1 MQLRLTRDS
10 STILSTSTHLVGP
23 QTYSK
28 PTAISPVPVDLLKCS
43 FVHCP
48 SPDSSM
54 DTLTSRQGHSQYS
67 FGQGTQAD
75 NDSFHN
81 LTAASNE
88 GICSHSKHSEHF
100 TDPKSVTFSNSD
112 NMNNFTSSQPTSNHH
127 HHLPYSNGA
136 LPGASKTVEYGT
148 GLVNC
153 IQSNSGHHVVLS
165 TGHDSDNKPYAL
177 TMSRISNNIYTKYNT
192 SRDGSSKR

>member
-10 STILSTSTHLVGP
+10 STILSNSTQLLGP
-23 QTYSK
+23 QTYSN
-28 PTAISPVPVDLLKCS
+28 PTPISPVPVDLLKCS

-67 FGQGTQAD
+67 FGQGTQAG

-81 LTAASNE
+81 LTAAINE
-88 GICSHSKHSEHF
+88 GICSQSKHSEHF

-127 HHLPYSNGA
+127 HHLPYSNG
-136 LPGASKTVEYGT
+136 GSKTVEYGT
-148 GLVNC
+148 GLVNS
-153 IQSNSGHHVVLS
+153 IQSISGHHVVLS
-165 TGHDSDNKPYAL
+165 TAHDSDNKPYAC

-192 SRDGSSKR
+192 SRDGSKKGN